1 MYAISLI
8 SLYYVFM
15 RIDQQILSILLSENE
30 PVSSKKLSFQLGISE
45 KTIQKYM
52 GYLKET
58 LASSGATLETK
69 QRVGSYISIKDKEK
83 FQEFL
88 ISFNN
93 ASLMEDPTLRKRY
106 ILTRL
111 VSTDEY
117 INIYDL
123 SDEINI
129 SPTLTRN
136 IFKELSTIVQK
147 YDLKLEHSHFNG
159 YRIIGDES
167 NIRRI
172 LAKECKESDYL
183 VNTITNSTLNINE
196 KDTIHQ
202 IIASTLESLN
212 ISVSNES
219 INSLTLHTLIAI
231 NRFETDNPITLKDDF
246 MLVRLKSKP
255 EYFAAQ
261 QIFKQ
266 LSEKLNIVLPENEII
281 YFTLHISGQQRI
293 YGHEQLQVTINESA
307 IVFYNK
313 FLRNIWKYTNE
324 DFFKDDELRTSLL
337 NHIVPFLTRIQNNMQ
352 IEKSELNNIKSEFPY
367 AYDLSVTG
375 LYFLEEKGIHL
386 TEVEISYFALHLQ
399 LSLEKRKADQE
410 IKYNILVFTDE
421 ASSIFHMLSYKI
433 NLHFEDKI
441 NEVVFASTNDID
453 KYYLNDFHLIL
464 STSANDKLPSNT
476 INISPLMTQK
486 DIETITQ
493 AINQLSSRIIN
504 TIVLRDYLFFD
515 LDVSS
520 KDECIKETVKLINEY
535 ISLPEDFLERV
546 QTRESLASTEYNNRI
561 AMPHPINMI
570 DIPEFVAVARLQKPI
585 LWNEKNVQL
594 VFLVCNRGE
603 INTWVYEKL
612 TKIIASSEISSSLIQ
627 AKSFN
632 EFRDIIEKI

>member
-1 MYAISLI
+1 MYTISLI

-15 RIDQQILSILLSENE
+15 RVDQQILDILLSESS

-45 KTIQKYM
+45 KTVQKYIS
-52 GYLKET
+52 YLKES
-58 LASSGATLETK
+58 LDNSGAILETK
-69 QRVGSYISIKDKEK
+69 QRVGSYISIYDNDK
-83 FQEFL
+83 FQAFL
-88 ISFNN
+88 KSFNN
-93 ASLMEDPTLRKRY
+93 ASLMEDPTLRKKY

-111 VSTDEY
+111 LLTDEY
-117 INIYDL
+117 INIYDI

-136 IFKELSTIVQK
+136 IFKELVHILKK

-159 YRIIGDES
+159 YCIKGDES
-167 NIRRI
+167 NVRRI

-183 VNTITNSTLNINE
+183 AQTITNSSLNINE

-212 ISVSNES
+212 ISISNES

-246 MLVRLKSKP
+246 TLVRLKSKP

-261 QIFKQ
+261 QIFNA
-266 LSEKLNIVLPENEII
+266 LSQKLNIVLPENEII

-293 YGHEQLQVTINESA
+293 YGHEQLQVTISESA

-313 FLRNIWKYTNE
+313 FLRNIWKYANE

-337 NHIVPFLTRIQNNMQ
+337 NHIVPFLTRIENNMQ

-367 AYDLSVTG
+367 AYDIAVTG
-375 LYFLEEKGIHL
+375 LYFLKEKGIHL

-399 LSLEKRKADQE
+399 LSLEKRRTDKT
-410 IKYNILVFTDE
+410 IRYNILVFTDE
-421 ASSIFHMLSYKI
+421 AASIFHMLSYKI

-441 NEVVFASTNDID
+441 NEIVFASTNEID
-453 KYYLNDFHLIL
+453 KYYLNDFHIIL
-464 STSANDKLPSNT
+464 STSTNPKLPSNT
-476 INISPLMTQK
+476 IFISPLMTQK
-486 DIETITQ
+486 DIETITK
-493 AINQLSSRIIN
+493 AINQLSNKIIN
-504 TIVLRDYLFFD
+504 NIILRDYLFFD

-520 KDECIKETVKLINEY
+520 KQECLEQAVNRITKY
-535 ISLPEDFLERV
+535 ITLPEDFMERI
-546 QTRESLASTEYNNRI
+546 QTRESLASTEYDNRV

-570 DIPEFVAVARLQKPI
+570 DIPEFIAVARLQKPI

-594 VFLVCNRGE
+594 VFLICNRGE
-603 INTWVYEKL
+603 INTWVYQKL
-612 TKIIASSEISSSLIQ
+612 TKIIASSELSSSLIQ
-627 AKSFN
+627 AKSFD
-632 EFRDIIEKI
+632 EFKAIIENI